1 MAKTEVP
8 FSPFVASIFEANAR
22 QSADTHNRVIANVER
37 ELEETRRNYRA
48 LYDGLESL
56 NERLDS
62 LSVER
67 LLDMHSWKVG
77 DR

>member
-8 FSPFVASIFEANAR
+8 FSPFVASIFEASAR

-37 ELEETRRNYRA
+37 DLAETRENYAALVRELEV
-48 LYDGLESL
+48 L

-62 LSVER
+62 LSIER
-67 LLDMHSWKVG
+67 LLARHEWKA
-77 DR
+77 RS